1 MIDGI
6 IAEKTK
12 NHPQHSSDL
21 QSLLWG
27 SLSLFA
33 ILGYLTSGL
42 LISTLGP
49 KNVFGVITF
58 VGVLIFTS
66 GIRNWVNEKKR
77 VYAALS
83 TDSAHG
89 EGADASF
96 ESGARY
102 NASNNLRTYCG
113 CVHIDMDYVE
123 KFRKLLHLAVFLS
136 VLALF
141 LGALVLIFDQFEARV
156 TAVAVIGVLVITS
169 VLYMTR
175 DEYSVVGKTA
185 LFLFSVQALSPDID
199 TAMFYW
205 YTNYEGG
212 PQFTPRFI
220 GFISAF
226 SFGAMFVG
234 ILIFNRY
241 FWYLIIVEFH
251 ILTMLGMSFSDI

>member
-12 NHPQHSSDL
+12 DHPQHSSDL

-42 LISTLGP
+42 LISSLGP

-58 VGVLIFTS
+58 VGVLIFIS
-66 GIRNWVNEKKR
+66 GVRNWVNETKR
-77 VYAALS
+77 VYTALS

-89 EGADASF
+89 EAEGA
-96 ESGARY
+96 GAGTDCKPCG
-102 NASNNLRTYCG
+102 NIRTYCG

-123 KFRKLLHLAVFLS
+123 KFRRLLYLAVFLS
-136 VLALF
+136 VIALF

-156 TAVAVIGVLVITS
+156 TAVAIIGVLVITS

-175 DEYSVVGKTA
+175 NEYSVVGKTA

-234 ILIFNRY
+234 ILIFNR
-241 FWYLIIVEFH
+241 
-251 ILTMLGMSFSDI
+251 